1 MIIDNHAS
9 ERSTERVVHLVRT
22 DITSDLS
29 APITFESIEPKFDQD
44 RLVGHRNTNVV
55 TTTLSAAIDFVM
67 ALESRE
73 QAAFPERRRDPNIVD
88 KRLGDCHMERA
99 ELQCYTGPEIQG
111 PSSGFVKLAEGE
123 DVLPPVTPNVQHQRH
138 RAGLPSP
145 RFARRRKSYAKAG

>member
-9 ERSTERVVHLVRT
+9 ERSTEREVHLVRT

-99 ELQCYTGPEIQG
+99 EL
-111 PSSGFVKLAEGE
+111 
-123 DVLPPVTPNVQHQRH
+123 
-138 RAGLPSP
+138 
-145 RFARRRKSYAKAG
+145 